1 MEAKMTEGILLVL
14 CGPSG
19 VGKGTIKTTLLKNFE
34 NLKESI
40 SITSRKSRVGEV
52 EGEHYFFTTA
62 DNFKQLIENEE
73 LLEWAMVHDN
83 YYGTPKK
90 PIEEAL
96 SKGHDVLLEIDVQ
109 GALQIKE
116 NFDRA
121 VLVFLLPPSMDELE
135 KRLRQRGTEN
145 EAQIKRRLK
154 TAEWEL
160 TMVKSFDYVI
170 INTVLESAIQDVESI
185 LRAVKLQ
192 NKDDKGV
199 CSIAH

>member
-1 MEAKMTEGILLVL
+1 MSEGILLVL

-19 VGKGTIKTTLLKNFE
+19 VGKGTIKTTLLNNFE

-40 SITSRKSRVGEV
+40 SITSRIARVGEV
-52 EGEHYFFTTA
+52 EGEQYYFTTVEKF
-62 DNFKQLIENEE
+62 NQLIENEE

-96 SKGHDVLLEIDVQ
+96 NKGYDVLLEIDVQ

-116 NFDRA
+116 NFERA
-121 VLVFLLPPSMDELE
+121 VLVFLLPPSMQELE
-135 KRLRQRGTEN
+135 KRLRERGTES
-145 EAQIKRRLK
+145 EEQIKRRLI

>member
-1 MEAKMTEGILLVL
+1 MEVKMSEGILLVL

-19 VGKGTIKTTLLKNFE
+19 VGKGTIKTTLLNNFE

-52 EGEHYFFTTA
+52 EGEHYYFTTA
-62 DNFKQLIENEE
+62 EKFNQLIENDD

-90 PIEEAL
+90 PIEKAL
-96 SKGHDVLLEIDVQ
+96 NKGYDVLLEIDVQ

-116 NFDRA
+116 NFERA
-121 VLVFLLPPSMDELE
+121 VLVFLLPPSMQELE
-135 KRLRQRGTEN
+135 KRLRERGTEC
-145 EAQIKRRLK
+145 EEQIKRRLI

>member
-1 MEAKMTEGILLVL
+1 MSEGILLVL

-19 VGKGTIKTTLLKNFE
+19 VGKGTIKTTLLNNFE

-52 EGEHYFFTTA
+52 EGEQYYFTTA
-62 DNFKQLIENEE
+62 EKFNQLIENEE

-96 SKGHDVLLEIDVQ
+96 NKGYDVLLEIDVQ

-116 NFDRA
+116 NFERA
-121 VLVFLLPPSMDELE
+121 VLVFLLPPSMQELE
-135 KRLRQRGTEN
+135 KRLRERGTES
-145 EAQIKRRLK
+145 EEQIKRRLI